1 MSILDF
7 IGNGLSKADKVYIH
21 PLIPRSKTSN
31 AISAYCYD
39 ISHDDILVLV
49 DDTVFGSS
57 KNGLVITK
65 DKIYCKGQLEKP
77 ASFSFSE
84 NTLFFVEKKMM
95 SVSVYLNNIELINT
109 TQPSYKHIDYL
120 FNKLNDF
127 IKNSFT
133 SHTTPQAAVPSTE
146 PAPAAV
152 TEPAPAPAPAPAP
165 DFNADHKSIYQ
176 ILPDDGLMQKI
187 KIDKGVDSFFD
198 FFSNGD
204 NRSSSEFV
212 RKEISGF
219 LQKNIVHIRNN
230 YIDKNN
236 IVGLKNNNATMEL
249 LIYSLALLRLEMAE
263 RYVNEN
269 AIEFVLVEGMKEFM
283 SAGSASRDK
292 NIINYMVRLSYESGD
307 SFDDATTSLY
317 IRLLSSNMHGKTVGA
332 DFELE
337 NLLDKFHNDAH
348 LADASSHEEVINNI
362 LGDILYQSIEE
373 LGDISRDREI
383 GRLAQRSV
391 DIVLDKFSR

>member
-1 MSILDF
+1 
-7 IGNGLSKADKVYIH
+7 
-21 PLIPRSKTSN
+21 
-31 AISAYCYD
+31 
-39 ISHDDILVLV
+39 
-49 DDTVFGSS
+49 
-57 KNGLVITK
+57 
-65 DKIYCKGQLEKP
+65 
-77 ASFSFSE
+77 
-84 NTLFFVEKKMM
+84 
-95 SVSVYLNNIELINT
+95 
-109 TQPSYKHIDYL
+109 
-120 FNKLNDF
+120 
-127 IKNSFT
+127 
-133 SHTTPQAAVPSTE
+133 
-146 PAPAAV
+146 
-152 TEPAPAPAPAPAP
+152 
-165 DFNADHKSIYQ
+165 
-176 ILPDDGLMQKI
+176 MQKI